1 MRDLSQSFP
10 QPRRIVLHFLFTVQL
25 RREIIEQLSGDLAPI
40 WVLADYKPFPS
51 LPEGKHQHRYTHFP
65 VFHVK
70 EAACHLSGNCL
81 RKLFY
86 LRKAGRNKWEKT
98 VMWFIVTSHSYNL
111 NLQDATY
118 KKSPILVSAFI
129 PQQQDSSAWAAHG
142 PHLAYPLSG
151 AN

>member
-1 MRDLSQSFP
+1 MRDLSQSLS
-10 QPRRIVLHFLFTVQL
+10 QPRRILLHFLFTVQL
-25 RREIIEQLSGDLAPI
+25 RRGVTEQLSGHLAPI
-40 WVLADYKPFPS
+40 CVLADCKPFPS
-51 LPEGKHQHRYTHFP
+51 LPGGKHQHRYTHFP

-70 EAACHLSGNCL
+70 EAACHVSRNCL

-86 LRKAGRNKWEKT
+86 SRKAGRNKWEKT

-129 PQQQDSSAWAAHG
+129 PQQQDSSAWTARGLH
-142 PHLAYPLSG
+142 PAYPLSG